1 MLRAGRSLR
10 LGALGLAMVVVIVAL
25 TTDPAD
31 ARRRRHHRAAP
42 AYNPPYAALVVDANT
57 GAVLHASN
65 AEAQRHP
72 ASLTKIMTL
81 YLLFEQLDAG
91 RIKLS
96 TELEASPHSAA
107 QAPSKLGLKPGET
120 ISVDTAIRA
129 VVTKSAN
136 DVAVM
141 IAEKIGGDE
150 AGFARL
156 MTRKA
161 HALGMKGTRYVNASG
176 LPDDDQV
183 TTAHDQVLLGR
194 AIQERFPKYYRYFTT
209 RSFTFRGRTIRNHN
223 KLLGSVE
230 GVDGIKTG
238 YIRASGFNLVS
249 SVHRGGRH
257 IVAAVFG
264 GRSGASR
271 DARMRELIASYMP
284 KASTKHTAPP
294 VIDRDGPDLP
304 PKRPEPLVASAAP
317 DATPV
322 AIPAAKPVVLPEP
335 AARPEPTREPTA
347 SVRPLPPPGSTAP
360 IKAITVKTVT
370 VRPAQT
376 GSGGP
381 LGIPAMSPP
390 AKGAKITTVKTVK
403 TEPAPSPQPS
413 HETTASA
420 RLALAADD
428 SQSLSAKP
436 RGNWIIQIG
445 AFDAE
450 ADAKQRLSLAQ
461 DKGGKALRNADPFT
475 EKVERGSKTLY
486 RARFAGFVEK
496 TQAEDACKHLRRGEI
511 PCMLLKN

>member
-1 MLRAGRSLR
+1 
-10 LGALGLAMVVVIVAL
+10 MVVATIAV

-31 ARRRRHHRAAP
+31 ARRRRHRAP

-57 GAVLHASN
+57 GAVLHASH
-65 AEAQRHP
+65 ADAQRHP

-91 RIKLS
+91 RIKLA
-96 TELEASPHSAA
+96 TELEASAHSAA

-120 ISVDTAIRA
+120 LSVENAIRA

-150 AGFARL
+150 PGFARM

-161 HALGMKGTRYVNASG
+161 RALGMKSTRYVNASG
-176 LPDDDQV
+176 LPDDEQV
-183 TTAHDQVLLGR
+183 TTARDQVLLGR
-194 AIQERFPKYYRYFTT
+194 AIQERFPKYYRYFAT

-223 KLLGSVE
+223 RLLGSVE

-249 SVHRGGRH
+249 SVHRGDRF

-264 GRSGASR
+264 GRSGSSR
-271 DARMRELIASYMP
+271 DARMRELIAKYMP

-294 VIDRDGPDLP
+294 IIDHVEPEIP
-304 PKRPEPLVASAAP
+304 PKRPEPVVAS
-317 DATPV
+317 V
-322 AIPAAKPVVLPEP
+322 EAKPVVLPEP
-335 AARPEPTREPTA
+335 APSVRPEPSAEPTA
-347 SVRPLPPPGSTAP
+347 SLRPAPPPGSTAP
-360 IKAITVKTVT
+360 IKAIAVKTVT
-370 VRPAQT
+370 VRPART

-390 AKGAKITTVKTVK
+390 TKGAKITTVKTVK

-436 RGNWIIQIG
+436 RGNWMIQIG

-450 ADAKQRLSLAQ
+450 ADARQRLSLAQ
-461 DKGGKALRNADPFT
+461 DKAGKALKNADPFT
-475 EKVERGSKTLY
+475 EKVEKGSKTLY

>member
-1 MLRAGRSLR
+1 
-10 LGALGLAMVVVIVAL
+10 MVAAIAV

-31 ARRRRHHRAAP
+31 ARRRRHRAP

-57 GAVLHASN
+57 GAVLHASH
-65 AEAQRHP
+65 ADATRHP

-81 YLLFEQLDAG
+81 YLLFEQLEAG

-96 TELEASPHSAA
+96 SELEATSHSAA

-150 AGFARL
+150 PGFAKL

-161 HALGMKGTRYVNASG
+161 HALGMKSTRYVNASG

-194 AIQERFPKYYRYFTT
+194 AIQERFPKYYRYFAT
-209 RSFTFRGRTIRNHN
+209 RSFTFRGRSMRNHN

-264 GRSGASR
+264 GRSGSAR
-271 DARMRELIASYMP
+271 DARMRELIASYIG

-294 VIDRDGPDLP
+294 IVDRIEPEIP
-304 PKRPEPLVASAAP
+304 PKRPEPALVSAV
-317 DATPV
+317 T
-322 AIPAAKPVVLPEP
+322 KPVVLPEP
-335 AARPEPTREPTA
+335 APAARPEPSQEPTEPTA
-347 SVRPLPPPGSTAP
+347 AVRPAIVAGSTAP
-360 IKAITVKTVT
+360 IKAITVKTFT
-370 VRPAQT
+370 VRPANT
-376 GSGGP
+376 ASGGP

-390 AKGAKITTVKTVK
+390 TKGAKVTTVKTVK
-403 TEPAPSPQPS
+403 TEPAPSIQPN

-420 RLALAADD
+420 RLAMADD
-428 SQSLSAKP
+428 NQSLSAKP
-436 RGNWIIQIG
+436 RGNWVIQIG
-445 AFDAE
+445 AFDALN
-450 ADAKQRLSLAQ
+450 DAKQRLSLAQ
-461 DKGGKALRNADPFT
+461 DKAGKILKNADPFT
-475 EKVERGSKTLY
+475 EKVEKGSKTLY

>member
-1 MLRAGRSLR
+1 MLRAGRYLR
-10 LGALGLAMVVVIVAL
+10 LGAVGLAVMVAAVAV

-31 ARRRRHHRAAP
+31 ARRRRHRAP

-57 GAVLHASN
+57 GAILHASN
-65 AEAQRHP
+65 ADAQRHP

-81 YLLFEQLDAG
+81 YLLFEQLESG
-91 RIKLS
+91 KIKL
-96 TELEASPHSAA
+96 TTDLEASSHSAA

-150 AGFARL
+150 PSFARL

-161 HALGMKGTRYVNASG
+161 HAIGMKSTRYVNASG

-183 TTAHDQVLLGR
+183 TSARDQVLLGR
-194 AIQERFPKYYRYFTT
+194 AIQERFPKYYRYFST
-209 RSFTFRGRTIRNHN
+209 RSFTFRGRTMRNHN
-223 KLLGSVE
+223 KLLGSVV

-249 SVHRGGRH
+249 SVHRGERH

-264 GRSGASR
+264 GRSGSSR
-271 DARMRELIASYMP
+271 DARMRELIASTMP

-317 DATPV
+317 DAVVDAKPL
-322 AIPAAKPVVLPEP
+322 AKPVVLPEP
-335 AARPEPTREPTA
+335 APAARPEPSREPTA

-376 GSGGP
+376 ASGGA
-381 LGIPAMSPP
+381 LGIPKMSPP
-390 AKGAKITTVKTVK
+390 AKGAKITTVTTVK
-403 TEPAPSPQPS
+403 TEPAPSTQPS
-413 HETTASA
+413 HETTATA
-420 RLALAADD
+420 RLALAAD

-436 RGNWIIQIG
+436 KGAWMIQIG

-450 ADAKQRLSLAQ
+450 TDAKQRLSLAQ
-461 DKGGKALRNADPFT
+461 DKAGKILKDADPFT
-475 EKVERGSKTLY
+475 EKVEKGSKTLY
-486 RARFAGFVEK
+486 RARFAGFTEK
-496 TQAEDACKHLRRGEI
+496 TQAEVACKHLRSGEI